1 VLFSQIIKNNI
12 IWISVLS
19 WVIAQTIKVILGII
33 TEKRFNFRWFVGT
46 GGMPSSHVAGVTALA
61 TTVGLNFGFDS
72 SLFAITIIF
81 TMIVMFDAQGVRR
94 ATGKQAEILNRLVE
108 DIYLKREI
116 KEDKLKELIGHT
128 PFQVLVGAAL
138 GIFVA
143 IFFNRG
149 ILIHD

>member
-1 VLFSQIIKNNI
+1 M
-12 IWISVLS
+12 S